1 MADTMLCPHQS
12 ATTPDSALRSQRV
25 WATLLLQLQA
35 VPHPLVGK
43 AHIPTTADSLVAHL
57 VAHRLADLSIP
68 PTSLLA
74 TCHDL
79 LQGAPSILT
88 STALDLHAYCSRSAE
103 ETDYAAIFYTTRGFW
118 PCRHTGWPMHCGE
131 RAAYGR
137 VIPAKPHI
145 RGHRN

>member
-12 ATTPDSALRSQRV
+12 ATTADSALRSQRV

-68 PTSLLA
+68 PHPCLQHA
-74 TCHDL
+74 TIFCR
-79 LQGAPSILT
+79 ARPPS
-88 STALDLHAYCSRSAE
+88 
-103 ETDYAAIFYTTRGFW
+103 
-118 PCRHTGWPMHCGE
+118 
-131 RAAYGR
+131 
-137 VIPAKPHI
+137 
-145 RGHRN
+145 